1 MKEKLETYLADARK
15 WLEKNS
21 GSELDLRNA
30 KLCLE
35 SAEKAAREVDVL
47 KDQLEASSE
56 EMRVAFLVLDETL
69 KSAKHAR
76 KALDAR
82 EKAVK
87 KTAKPKEKKP
97 VEKGVTLAEGP
108 KKSK

>member
-1 MKEKLETYLADARK
+1 MKEKTEIYLAEARK

-21 GSELDLRNA
+21 DLDLDLRNS

-35 SAEKAAREVDVL
+35 SAEKSAREVDVL
-47 KDQLEASSE
+47 KDQLEAACE

-82 EKAVK
+82 EKATK
-87 KTAKPKEKKP
+87 KAEKPAS
-97 VEKGVTLAEGP
+97 EKGVKLAGAPEKR
-108 KKSK
+108 KKG

>member
-21 GSELDLRNA
+21 GSDLDLRNA

-35 SAEKAAREVDVL
+35 SAEKAAREVDAL
-47 KDQLEASSE
+47 KDQLEAASE
-56 EMRVAFLVLDETL
+56 ELRVAFLVLDETL

-82 EKAVK
+82 EKAGK
-87 KTAKPKEKKP
+87 KAAKPKDKKVDEAP
-97 VEKGVTLAEGP
+97 AARRKG
-108 KKSK
+108 

>member
-21 GSELDLRNA
+21 DSDLDLRNA
-30 KLCLE
+30 RLCLE

-47 KDQLEASSE
+47 KDQLEAASE
-56 EMRVAFLVLDETL
+56 ELRVAFLVLDETL

-87 KTAKPKEKKP
+87 EAEKPAA
-97 VEKGVTLAEGP
+97 EKGVTLAEGP
-108 KKSK
+108 KKGKKD